1 MNPVQNRETGGTG
14 GSQQKFSIFDI
25 PEPWTMSDV
34 IADLAVQLSINDV
47 DDSAITNLQSAID
60 SMADKT
66 VDIPPMLTPRQ

>member
-1 MNPVQNRETGGTG
+1 
-14 GSQQKFSIFDI
+14 
-25 PEPWTMSDV
+25 MSDV

-66 VDIPPMLTPRQ
+66 VDISTNVDTAPITDAESTINSLQDSTIEAGPSLQILHP

>member
-1 MNPVQNRETGGTG
+1 
-14 GSQQKFSIFDI
+14 
-25 PEPWTMSDV
+25 MSDV

-66 VDIPPMLTPRQ
+66 VDISTNVDTAPITDAESTINSLQD